1 MSSLYELTGKYLQ
14 IQAVLESG
22 DEEYPYDLLTVGEEL
37 DDKLENYGRIIRNFE
52 ADIAVYEGEIQR
64 LTNLKK
70 TKQKAIERLKDNV
83 LDSMRKTNR
92 PKVSTGLF
100 NFTIAKKGGLN
111 PLTIDGDVP
120 PEYCLVKLEPD
131 KAKIRE
137 AIEQNGEVLDF
148 AHIEERGEYLKI
160 R

>member
-14 IQAVLESG
+14 IQAVLEAG
-22 DEEYPYDLLTVGEEL
+22 DEEYPYDMLTVGEAL
-37 DDKLENYGRIIRNFE
+37 DEKLENYGRIIRNFE
-52 ADIAVYEGEIQR
+52 ADITGYDAEIHR
-64 LTNLKK
+64 LMELKK
-70 TKQKAIERLKDNV
+70 SRQKAIDRLKENV

-100 NFTIAKKGGLN
+100 NFTIAKKGGLR
-111 PLTIDGDVP
+111 PLVLDGDVP
-120 PEYCLVKLEPD
+120 EEYCVVKLEPD

-137 AIEQNGEVLDF
+137 AIEQDGEVLDF
-148 AHIEERGEYLKI
+148 AHIEERGEYLRI

>member
-22 DEEYPYDLLTVGEEL
+22 DEEYPIDMLTVGEEL
-37 DDKLENYGRIIRNFE
+37 DQKLENYGRIIKNFE
-52 ADIAVYEGEIQR
+52 ADINGYDSEIKR
-64 LTNLKK
+64 LTELKK
-70 TKQKAIERLKDNV
+70 SRQKAIDRLKDNV

-92 PKVSTGLF
+92 SKVSTNLF
-100 NFTIAKKGGLN
+100 NFSIAKKGGLQ
-111 PLTIDGDVP
+111 PLILDGDVP
-120 PEYCLVKLEPD
+120 PEYCVAKLEPD

-137 AIEQNGEVLDF
+137 AIEQDGEVLDF
-148 AHIEERGEYLKI
+148 AHIEERGEYLRI